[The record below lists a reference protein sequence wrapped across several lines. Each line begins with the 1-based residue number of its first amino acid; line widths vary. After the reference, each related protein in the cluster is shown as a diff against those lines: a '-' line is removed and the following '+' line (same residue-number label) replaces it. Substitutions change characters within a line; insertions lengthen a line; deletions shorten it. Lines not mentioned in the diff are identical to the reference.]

1 MADES
6 SDKLTYQIEV
16 KVMTHMYGSFCQ
28 WLCFDLGEP
37 RWRGVRGS
45 VSQPDKSSDPDA
57 AIHNFGRYTRYIR
70 KLMLECGSRVVYER
84 VRAVREKLR
93 FDRWTR
99 ANRTVIKYDRYYP
112 IDPVF
117 SQFQS
122 KLELKYDVDKS
133 VEELITAEVFFK
145 DLNRDNYRHHMRNL
159 ITLEELTEQRFIAEY
174 DLITVL
180 HTRESYSVIP
190 ISG

>member
-1 MADES
+1 MIAEETHE
-6 SDKLTYQIEV
+6 KLTYQIEV
-16 KVMTHMYGSFCQ
+16 KVKTHMYGSFCQ
-28 WLCFDLGEP
+28 WLCFDFGELQ
-37 RWRGVRGS
+37 WKGVGERGLQSG
-45 VSQPDKSSDPDA
+45 SDPNA

-70 KLMLECGSRVVYER
+70 KLILECGSRVVYER
-84 VRAVREKLR
+84 VRSVREKLK

-99 ANRTVIKYDRYYP
+99 ANRTVVKYDRYYQ

-122 KLELKYDVDKS
+122 KLELKYDIDKS

-145 DLNRDNYRHHMRNL
+145 DLNRDNYGHHMRNL

-174 DLITVL
+174 DWT
-180 HTRESYSVIP
+180 
-190 ISG
+190 